1 MLSINCKGRLI
12 RFEEPLVMGI
22 LNITPDSFFPGS
34 RITSQEAALRKAEE
48 MLLDGA
54 AFIDIGGQS
63 TRPGSTLI
71 TEDEELHRVMPVI
84 ELIVKNFPLAL
95 LSVDTFYAKVARYAV
110 ETGACMVND
119 ISAGTMDEAMFA
131 TVAAL
136 QVPYVLMH
144 MKGEPK
150 TMQQSPHYD
159 NLITDVF
166 DKLNSQL
173 SELNKMGVR
182 DVIIDPGFGFGK
194 TTAHNFELLSGLSF
208 FKNLE
213 RPIMVGLS
221 RKATIYKTLNVPVED
236 SLNGTTVMHTL
247 ALEGGAD
254 ILRVH
259 DVKEARQAVVLHNL
273 IRYSK

>member
-173 SELNKMGVR
+173 SELNKMGVC